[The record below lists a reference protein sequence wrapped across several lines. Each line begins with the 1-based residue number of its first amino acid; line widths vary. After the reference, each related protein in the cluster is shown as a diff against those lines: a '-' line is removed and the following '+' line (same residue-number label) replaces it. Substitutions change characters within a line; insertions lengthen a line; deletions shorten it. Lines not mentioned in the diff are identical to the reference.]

1 MIREFLKDTSGNI
14 AVMFSVTVIFII
26 FAVAVVV
33 DLSIALSAK
42 NKMQNTLDNATLF
55 AALNSEVSNYSELGQ
70 EFFELSA
77 TAQKLDVTQVSFE
90 KQDDSMIGTASG
102 DLTLFFGGV
111 LPKDVLN
118 IQAKSIAKVSAPSS
132 QPCIIALSETASPGI
147 RINEGTTI
155 EASGC
160 TMHTHAQNGNSLT
173 ANSNI
178 DINLDNICVAGST
191 VLDNSNGAIGPIE
204 TNCDAASDPFAGTI
218 AEPSSSSCDFT
229 GGNFGAGA
237 VTLRPGVYCGFYNFN
252 DANIDVTFEPGVYVI
267 RSGAWNINGGRWS
280 GDGVS
285 FYFYDNTRLQFN
297 SGVRATFT
305 APTTGDYA
313 GVFITE
319 REGLNR
325 GQFIINDTEG
335 FNFDGIVYL
344 PSKDLVMNG
353 GATVDARKMT
363 IVSRTIEFNSSR
375 LIVEVDETSTDGT
388 VIGPY
393 LSD

>member
-14 AVMFSVTVIFII
+14 AVIFSVTVLLII
-26 FAVAVVV
+26 FAVAVAV

-55 AALNSEVSNYSELGQ
+55 AALNSEKPNFSELGQ

-77 TAQKLDVTQVSFE
+77 TAQKLDVAQISFE
-90 KQDDSMIGTASG
+90 RQDDSMIGTASG
-102 DLTLFFGGV
+102 ELTLFFGGV

-118 IQAKSIAKVSAPSS
+118 IRAKSIAKVSVPGSE
-132 QPCIIALSETASPGI
+132 PCIIALSETASPGI
-147 RINEGTTI
+147 RINENTTI
-155 EASGC
+155 DALGC
-160 TMHTHAQNGNSLT
+160 TMHTHAQNGNALT

-191 VLDNSNGAIGPIE
+191 ILDNSNGALGPVE

-218 AEPSSSSCDFT
+218 PEPSSSSCDFT

-252 DANIDVTFEPGVYVI
+252 NANINVTFEPGVYVI
-267 RSGAWNINGGRWS
+267 RSGAWNINGGTWS

-297 SGVRATFT
+297 SGVSATFT
-305 APTTGDYA
+305 APTTGDYT
-313 GVFITE
+313 GVFIAE

-325 GQFIINDTEG
+325 GQFVINDTEG

-363 IVSRTIEFNSSR
+363 IVSRTIEFNSSS
-375 LIVEVDETSTDGT
+375 LIVEVDENSTDGT